1 MDIQRAT
8 VEAGAPYRIRIG
20 VHAGDVVKT
29 ETDVMGFAVNK
40 AARVASAASGGE
52 IVVSSVVKE
61 LVGFDPGYSFGE
73 SFYAELR
80 GIEKA
85 PMNSCRCSGR
95 RPRTLARCT
104 SNVCGESWAPQR
116 GLALP
121 WLGSSAPL
129 STQL

>member
-80 GIEKA
+80 GIEGSHELVPVLWEKT
-85 PMNSCRCSGR
+85 SH
-95 RPRTLARCT
+95 PR
-104 SNVCGESWAPQR
+104 
-116 GLALP
+116 
-121 WLGSSAPL
+121 
-129 STQL
+129 